1 MTNRTSGEREHFWAD
16 RRPVVRYSSFDIKAS
31 ISSYQRS
38 HIMQFKCLGIF
49 VAVLLTGI
57 ATVAFGQGVAQA
69 DHPAVP

>member
-1 MTNRTSGEREHFWAD
+1 
-16 RRPVVRYSSFDIKAS
+16 
-31 ISSYQRS
+31 
-38 HIMQFKCLGIF
+38 MQFKCLGIF